1 MKKLHEITLIILA
14 VFALAG
20 CEKQTVEKTA
30 SADVLV
36 KAIKNAAGNIVY
48 TTIHS
53 VFSYN
58 KMTSVTVLSPSG
70 KTQQLINF
78 ANAGNSFFNQPAESE
93 YTTTPPP
100 VGTFNY
106 SVKFDGGEEKVY
118 NNSLSSA
125 IVQPAEITSLAKNA
139 MGDSVY
145 IYWKAIADA
154 DGYQMKVMKDSTQIY
169 YQQPFQDVSNP
180 KKLVLRLGLPIA
192 VFSTTGPGTYT
203 FEISGL
209 LYESTAYQYLQAIS
223 TSSQNIVL

>member
-1 MKKLHEITLIILA
+1 MKKLQGITLIILA
-14 VFALAG
+14 LFALAG
-20 CEKQTVEKTA
+20 CEKQAVDKTA

-36 KAIKNAAGNIVY
+36 KAIKNAQGNTVY

-58 KMTSVTVLSPSG
+58 KMTSVGVIAPGGRTFEL
-70 KTQQLINF
+70 TNF
-78 ANAGNSFFNQPAESE
+78 ANAGNSFFNQPAETDYSSN
-93 YTTTPPP
+93 PPT
-100 VGTFNY
+100 VGTYNY
-106 SVKFDGGEEKVY
+106 TVRFEGGEEKIY
-118 NNSLSSA
+118 YNSLSSA
-125 IVQPAEITSLAKNA
+125 VVQPAEITSLAKNA

-145 IYWKAIADA
+145 IYWKAIADT

-192 VFSTTGPGTYT
+192 VFSPTGPGTYT